1 MRPPIGT
8 RNFILMYHGCA
19 GISRDSLL
27 ILPGFF
33 MVDFLKPMKE
43 PSQTLG
49 IENMQKT
56 KKIAST
62 RWIGMVAEEDSN
74 HLAVFTIKKT
84 TQPTEGNAKEVKI
97 VHKSQ
102 SEP

>member
-1 MRPPIGT
+1 MS
-8 RNFILMYHGCA
+8 LE
-19 GISRDSLL
+19 SLL
-27 ILPGFF
+27 ILPGFLT
-33 MVDFLKPMKE
+33 VPFLKPMKE

-49 IENMQKT
+49 IEKIQNT
-56 KKIAST
+56 KKNASAL
-62 RWIGMVAEEDSN
+62 WIGMVAEEDSN

-84 TQPTEGNAKEVKI
+84 IQPTDGNANDVKI